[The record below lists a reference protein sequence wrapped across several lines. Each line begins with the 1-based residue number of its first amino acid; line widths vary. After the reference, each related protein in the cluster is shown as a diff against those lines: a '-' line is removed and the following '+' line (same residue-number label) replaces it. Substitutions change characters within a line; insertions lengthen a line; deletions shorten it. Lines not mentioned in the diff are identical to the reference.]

1 MFLYTSVYIVL
12 SIPSIQSEIT
22 TTLSKE
28 LSEYFDTSVEIK
40 EVKPEL
46 FDKISLRE
54 VTIKDQHNATILSA
68 NKIAAN
74 LDLWALTKRRL
85 VINTVQLF
93 SFDAHLYR
101 DSLYAPLNIQFII
114 DKLKPKKKKKKKGLI
129 EIQLKTILVR
139 RGNVNYD
146 NYGKAQ
152 TPGIFNPDHIAI
164 KNLLASVSIKTISS
178 DSIQAVVKRISFQEQ
193 AGFELKKLAF
203 EIEGNKQLFR
213 LNDFQLNLNNSS
225 LNIDT
230 AYTDFS
236 QCLTI
241 VNRETLLKFSKE
253 WKDSLLQ
260 HTKIYAKITPSFV
273 STEDFTPFV
282 SKLKD
287 IPAIISLGGQL
298 SGSLDSPVLDNF
310 YLSGKELFHLDL
322 KASASGLSNI
332 QDAYLYTEIN
342 NLFIAPEAI
351 DMITHA
357 FIPKKSYLHEL
368 GEQAGITHLKLVA
381 SGFLNDFHLQTSI
394 QNKLGKII
402 LDSELKHSK
411 ADSLWS
417 GKGNLSASDIFLKVL
432 VPSKDPDLFNRGN
445 LWCDFSGS
453 WNPGKLPVLN
463 INGELFDFDF
473 KAYHYGNIRFKGLYS
488 QSDIEA
494 QLGMN
499 DLNGYAY
506 IKAQLQ
512 NIGKKNQSFHSTID
526 VTGLNTDALNLTK
539 KKKNLTFSGKGQID
553 LSGMGV
559 NDVSGAI
566 RFDSIEIANDDNK
579 VDIRKISVV
588 ADQSQPYKQIKINS
602 SLLSGEIRGDY
613 KLTNIPGN
621 IISVFA
627 NELPGL
633 LSTVNI
639 RNIDSDGVNHIVYD
653 FHTGDLNPLLHI
665 LGVPFETKRPVSLS
679 GFFDNR
685 TQRYDL
691 SLIVPECRIG
701 KTVLD
706 QSQLYL
712 HNENG
717 DQNLEVRTTT
727 FNKKQQPA
735 NIKLSVIG
743 RNDSIFTNAAV
754 NNSGEK
760 TFGGELNLASFWRRD
775 DQKKL
780 DGHIEIK
787 PTNVIINDTVWKIA
801 PANIYLNKD
810 VLAVDKFSIS
820 HQGQFV
826 KINGKASK
834 IPSDT
839 LQLQLQ
845 SINLDYVFDLL
856 NVANVHFGGY
866 ASGDFKLSN
875 FEKIP
880 HIFTNN
886 FNVKNF
892 SFNDALLGNLSLY
905 SEWNKEQMGILMQ
918 GAIDEGE
925 NTSYVDGFIFPTKN
939 SLDLSFDASNLN
951 IGFINQFVSSIFTK
965 FDGRATGYVRLFGD
979 FSKLALDGS
988 ADLHNVN
995 LGVGYTNTEY
1005 TVNDKIFLEPERI
1018 YFQNAQL
1025 TDSKGNRGRASGEM
1039 THVGFKDIRYDINLF
1054 PENMLVFNTNKNQ
1067 NDLFFGT
1074 VYATGKASIKGDE
1087 ANVNIS
1093 LNGRTEP
1100 NTHFTF
1106 SIGGSASAGE
1116 YQFLTF
1122 RDKKAIYE
1130 SQKSDQDSLL
1140 VHDPVKD
1147 KVSSVI
1153 NIDLQ
1158 VDVTPESKLTLIMDE
1173 VTGDEIQTTGSG
1185 SMRLTYN
1192 SRSED
1197 VKLYG
1202 AYTIEKGD
1210 YYFNLQNLFVREFQI
1225 QNGSSVVF
1233 RGNPMG
1239 ADLNINAIY
1248 ALTANLVDLNENF
1261 VNDRDLSRTNVPVHC
1276 MLKITGDMLHPDL
1289 DFDISLPSNSD
1300 DINRKVK
1307 SIIGTPEMLNQQIIY
1322 LLLVNK
1328 FYTIDVGD
1336 NRQRNEL
1343 SAIAS
1348 STISSQLN
1356 NILRQVS
1363 NNWNLGT
1370 NIRSDKGDFSDIEV
1384 ELALSSQLLNNR
1396 LLING
1401 NFGYKDNP
1409 KSQTNFIGDI
1419 DAEYKLTKSGNL
1431 RLKGYNKTNDRNYY
1445 IKSSATTQGVGL
1457 IYKRDFDKIIDL
1469 FRKRVR
1475 KKNNHED
1482 ENKAVTPSVNS
1493 DEKIEK

>member
-1 MFLYTSVYIVL
+1 MFLYTTVYVVL
-12 SIPSIQSEIT
+12 SIPVIQSEIT

-28 LSEYFDTSVEIK
+28 LSEYFDASVEIK

-74 LDLWALTKRRL
+74 INLWKLTKRRL
-85 VINTVQLF
+85 VINTIQLF

-101 DSLYAPLNIQFII
+101 ESSHDPLNIQFII
-114 DKLKPKKKKKKKGLI
+114 DKFKPKKPKKKKGLI
-129 EIQLKTILVR
+129 EIQLRTILVR
-139 RGNVNYD
+139 RGNVSYD
-146 NYGKAQ
+146 NYGRPS
-152 TPGIFNPDHIAI
+152 TPGVFNADHIGI

-178 DSIQAVVKRISFQEQ
+178 DSVQAVVKRISFQEQ

-203 EIEGNKQLFR
+203 DIEGNKQGFR
-213 LNDFQLNLNNSS
+213 LTDFQLNLNNSS

-230 AYTDFS
+230 AYTDFKN
-236 QCLTI
+236 CPIIT
-241 VNRETLLKFSKE
+241 NRETIFKFRKE
-253 WKDSLLQ
+253 WKDSLLK
-260 HTKIYAKITPSFV
+260 HTEIYARITPSFV
-273 STEDFTPFV
+273 STEDFTSFIP
-282 SKLKD
+282 KLKEL
-287 IPAIISLGGQL
+287 PAVVSVQGTL
-298 SGSLDSPVLDNF
+298 SGSIDNPVLDKF
-310 YLSGKELFHLDL
+310 YLSGKELFHLDMR
-322 KASASGLSNI
+322 ASVSGLTNLK
-332 QDAYLYTEIN
+332 DAYMFTEIN

-351 DMITHA
+351 DMLTHA
-357 FIPKKSYLHEL
+357 FIPKKSYVHEL
-368 GEQAGITHLKLVA
+368 GEHAGITQMKLSA
-381 SGFLNDFHLQTSI
+381 SGFLNDFQIHTTVH
-394 QNKLGKII
+394 NKLGKVV
-402 LDSELKHSK
+402 LNSEMKYSLKDSMWC
-411 ADSLWS
+411 AQ
-417 GKGNLSASDIFLKVL
+417 GGVSANDVFLKVL
-432 VPSKDPDLFNRGN
+432 VPAKDAEMLDRGN
-445 LWCDFSGS
+445 LWCDYSGS
-453 WNPGKLPVLN
+453 WAPGKKPTAKV
-463 INGELFDFDF
+463 NGELFDFDF
-473 KAYHYGNIRFKGLYS
+473 KGYRYGNVRFKALYS
-488 QSDIEA
+488 PANIEA
-494 QLGMN
+494 QVGMN

-506 IKAQLQ
+506 IKAQLL
-512 NIGKKNQSFHSTID
+512 NLGTKNQSLHSVID

-539 KKKNLTFSGKGQID
+539 KNKNLTFSGKGQID
-553 LSGMGV
+553 LSGAGL
-559 NDVSGAI
+559 NDISGSI
-566 RFDSIEIANDDNK
+566 RFDSLEIENNENK
-579 VDIRKISVV
+579 VEIRNLYID
-588 ADQSQPYKQIKINS
+588 ADQKQTYKQIKINS
-602 SLLSGEIRGDY
+602 SLLNGSIRGDY

-621 IISVFA
+621 MLTVFA
-627 NELPGL
+627 NELPAL
-633 LSTVNI
+633 FRTIPIKNKEAEAQ
-639 RNIDSDGVNHIVYD
+639 NHIIYD
-653 FHTGDLNPLLHI
+653 FETGDLNPLFHI
-665 LGVPFETKRPVSLS
+665 LGVPFETKRSVSLS

-691 SLIVPECRIG
+691 SLIVPECKIG
-701 KTVLD
+701 KTILD

-712 HNENG
+712 HNDNG
-717 DQNLEVRTTT
+717 NQNLEVRTTT

-735 NIKLSVIG
+735 NIKLNVVG
-743 RNDSIFTNAAV
+743 RNDSVFTNV
-754 NNSGEK
+754 TVSNSASK
-760 TFGGELNLASFWRRD
+760 TFGGELNLASYWRTN

-780 DGHIEIK
+780 EGHVEIL
-787 PTNVIINDTVWKIA
+787 PANVIVNDTIWNIA
-801 PANIYLNKD
+801 PANIYLRNEGIW
-810 VLAVDKFSIS
+810 VDQFSIS
-820 HQGQFV
+820 HQNQYV

-834 IPSDT
+834 LPTDT
-839 LQLQLQ
+839 LDLQLQ

-866 ASGDFKLSN
+866 ASGDFKLSD

-892 SFNDALLGNLSLY
+892 SFSNAYLGDLSLY

-918 GAIDEGE
+918 GAIKEGD
-925 NTSYVDGFIFPTKN
+925 NMSYVDGFIFPTKG
-939 SLDLSFDASNLN
+939 SLDLSFDASDLN
-951 IGFINQFVSSIFTK
+951 IGFINQFVSSVFTK
-965 FDGRATGYVRLFGD
+965 FEGRATGYVRLFGN
-979 FSKLALDGS
+979 FSKLALDGN

-1005 TVNDKIFLEPERI
+1005 TINDKIYLEPERI

-1025 TDSKGNRGRASGEM
+1025 IDSKGNKGKASGEM

-1054 PENMLVFNTNKNQ
+1054 PENMLVFNTGKNQ

-1087 ANVNIS
+1087 GNVNIS

-1100 NTHFTF
+1100 NSHFTF

-1122 RDKKAIYE
+1122 RDKKAAYD
-1130 SQKSDQDSLL
+1130 SQKAGSDSLQTE
-1140 VHDPVKD
+1140 PAVKENP
-1147 KVSSVI
+1147 SSVI

-1173 VTGDEIQTTGSG
+1173 VTGDEIQTTGNG

-1202 AYTIEKGD
+1202 TYTIEKGD
-1210 YYFNLQNLFVREFQI
+1210 YYFNLQNLFLREFQI

-1248 ALTANLVDLNENF
+1248 SLTANLVDLNENF

-1336 NRQRNEL
+1336 NKQRNEL

-1457 IYKRDFDKIIDL
+1457 IYKRDFDKIMDL
-1469 FRKRVR
+1469 FRKRIK
-1475 KKNNHED
+1475 KKNKQEN
-1482 ENKAVTPSVNS
+1482 ENKTDDPSINS
-1493 DEKIEK
+1493 EEKIEK